1 MIREYFEDCCI
12 GDRLVTTGRTI
23 TEADIVMFAAF
34 SSDWNA
40 MHTDTEYAKTTIFG
54 ERIAHGMLT
63 LVVGTGLLFRLN
75 ESRLIPRSFIAIAG
89 LDKIRFVAPVKIGDT
104 LHLEGEVVEMT
115 KMPDQRGNISLKISI
130 KNQHKRSVVM
140 GRLKVLAGCR
150 PSGKKKS
157 REVFSDG

>member
-12 GDRLVTTGRTI
+12 GDRLVTMGRTI

-89 LDKIRFVAPVKIGDT
+89 LDRIRFVAPVKIGDT
-104 LHLEGEVVEMT
+104 LHLEGEVADMT
-115 KMPDQRGNISLKISI
+115 KMSDQRGNISLKFSI
-130 KNQHKRSVVM
+130 KNQNKRSVVM
-140 GRLKVLAGCR
+140 GRLKFLAGCR
-150 PSGKKKS
+150 SSGKKKS
-157 REVFSDG
+157 REVSSDG

>member
-40 MHTDTEYAKTTIFG
+40 MHTDTEYAKTTIFR
-54 ERIAHGMLT
+54 ERIAHGMLI

-89 LDKIRFVAPVKIGDT
+89 LDRIRFVAPARIGDT
-104 LHLEGEVVEMT
+104 LHLEGEVAEMT
-115 KMPDQRGNISLKISI
+115 EMPDQRGIIALKFSI
-130 KNQHKRSVVM
+130 RNQNKRSILR
-140 GRLKVLAGCR
+140 GRLKFLAGCR
-150 PSGKKKS
+150 PSGKKKG
-157 REVFSDG
+157 REVSSDG